1 MESITSVLAILVIF
15 GIVYTGLVKLAIV
28 AIALVFFCLVFIW
41 PIISLIIV
49 EVGGTIDARKAYN
62 QQLQNKVNKE
72 K

>member
-1 MESITSVLAILVIF
+1 MEFVVSILAFF
-15 GIVYTGLVKLAIV
+15 GIVYVGLMQLALIV
-28 AIALVFFCLVFIW
+28 IGLVFFYLVFIW

-62 QQLQNKVNKE
+62 QQLKSKVNKE